1 MDFTGIIKHK
11 ISDYLVDLSCLE
23 QLDVNLRESLRRDGC
38 AFFPNFLH
46 TDVCSY
52 LIEQG
57 RQMIADCPDHVSLE
71 SNNSDKRIYGVDKL
85 IADYQLMPAT
95 RLLDDCARVFYRT
108 ADIDY
113 FQMLGNITYSDNNL
127 GSGGGWHR
135 DSPFNHQFK
144 FILYL
149 SDVETENGPFEY
161 IKGTHNANEVV
172 NYTRRCG
179 FSLSQYRFSE
189 KEVESILKDSG
200 YELATITG
208 RAGTLLIADVKG
220 LHRGRPLQS
229 GERWATTRY
238 YFKKKIPHFF
248 RELLPRSE

>member
-1 MDFTGIIKHK
+1 MNITGIFKHK
-11 ISDYLVDLSCLE
+11 ISDYLVDLSCLVR
-23 QLDVNLRESLRRDGC
+23 LDVNLRESLRRDGC
-38 AFFPNFLH
+38 ALVPNFLPR
-46 TDVCSY
+46 DACAN

-57 RQMIADCPDHVSLE
+57 RQTIAHQPNHVSLE

-85 IADYQLMPAT
+85 ISDYRIMPAT
-95 RLLDDCARVFYRT
+95 KLLDDCARAFYRT

-113 FQMLGNITYSDNNL
+113 FQMLGNITYNDNNL

-135 DSPFNHQFK
+135 DSPFSHQFK

-149 SDVETENGPFEY
+149 SDVGLENGPFEY
-161 IKGTHNANEVV
+161 IKGTHNAKEVV

-179 FSLSQYRFSE
+179 LSLSQYRFSE
-189 KEVESILKDSG
+189 KEVESILKDSS
-200 YELATITG
+200 YDLATITG
-208 RAGTLLIADVKG
+208 CAGALLIADVKG

-238 YFKKKIPHFF
+238 YFKKTIPHYF